1 MNQDLLQNVCAGLDT
16 LMRTRR
22 EFLIRRLIAVEPAN
36 AASASWSAAQSA
48 ALHRLTNAAALME
61 APTTKAELRSALQ
74 NLADVRTFQPE
85 ADAIRPC
92 CETVWKRKSQ
102 SS

>member
-22 EFLIRRLIAVEPAN
+22 EFLIRRLVVGEPAN
-36 AASASWSAAQSA
+36 VASASWSAAQSA
-48 ALHRLTNAAALME
+48 ALHQPTNAAALME
-61 APTTKAELRSALQ
+61 TPTAKAELRSALQ
-74 NLADVRTFQPE
+74 NHADLRTFQPE
-85 ADAIRPC
+85 VDAIPPC
-92 CETVWKRKSQ
+92 RETVWQRKSQ